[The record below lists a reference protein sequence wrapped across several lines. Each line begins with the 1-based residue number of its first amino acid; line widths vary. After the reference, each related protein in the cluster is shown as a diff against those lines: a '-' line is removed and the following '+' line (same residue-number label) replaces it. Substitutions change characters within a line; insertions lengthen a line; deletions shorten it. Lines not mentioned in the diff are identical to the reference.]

1 MNRHGSTRLR
11 WMLTAALTVLSVL
24 ATSCATNTGGG
35 STLWLG
41 TDCGT
46 SPVIAPGASLFGCN
60 LTGLDLT
67 GANLSGADLRGA
79 LLSNANL
86 TGADLTNA
94 NLEGANLTGA
104 NLTNANLTGAN
115 LAGAILIGALFIGAI
130 LSGVS
135 FDFGHAY
142 GADGNGGGAPSGGS
156 CVGTYC
162 AGYNQ
167 ATVDNGHPLCD
178 PDVGAG
184 GFGDWFFVHRTQS
197 QLQAAG
203 TRSVVLDGATSF
215 KGAVFDYSNQ
225 DLPSIIQ
232 LRGISWS
239 TADFSDAT
247 FVNAGFGCQQG
258 TGARFSGATF
268 TSTGIAENALHWYVV
283 SFTDSDFSDS
293 TWTGAVMSTIDFTGS
308 SFAGAHISNW
318 QTENQVDFNSDGA
331 PDDGWVTPLYLMRL
345 DDTDFTGA
353 RVGMDVN
360 PGTGSAH
367 VKLSDNFNN
376 MGFTTVSLANANLS
390 GAELGSLE
398 VVGADLSGVTA
409 TGTTLHGP
417 GFFGGANF
425 TGGWAGANWASGAE
439 WYDFSG
445 ATCPDGNPYSQAT
458 PCLP

>member
-1 MNRHGSTRLR
+1 
-11 WMLTAALTVLSVL
+11 MLTVALTVLSVL
-24 ATSCATNTGGG
+24 GTSCATDTGGG
-35 STLWLG
+35 TALWLG
-41 TDCGT
+41 ADCGT

-67 GANLSGADLRGA
+67 GADLSGADLRGA
-79 LLSNANL
+79 LLSSANL
-86 TGADLTNA
+86 TGADLTGA
-94 NLEGANLTGA
+94 NLEGANLTNA

-142 GADGNGGGAPSGGS
+142 GSDGNGGGAPSGNS

-178 PDVGAG
+178 PDVGVG
-184 GFGDWFFVHRTQS
+184 GFGDWFFVHRS
-197 QLQAAG
+197 SGQLAAAG
-203 TRSVVLDGATSF
+203 MRSVVLDGATSF
-215 KGAVFDYSNQ
+215 HGAVFDYSNLE
-225 DLPSIIQ
+225 LPSILL

-239 TADFSDAT
+239 IADFSDTT

-258 TGARFSGATF
+258 TGARFSGASF
-268 TSTGIAENALHWYVV
+268 TSVGISENALHWYVV
-283 SFTDSDFSDS
+283 SFTNSDFSQT

-308 SFAGAHISNW
+308 DFSGATITNW
-318 QTENQVDFNSDGA
+318 AMENQVDFDSDGQ
-331 PDDGWVTPLYLMRL
+331 PDRGWVWPYYLMRL
-345 DDTDFTGA
+345 DGTNFTGA
-353 RVGMDVN
+353 RIGMDVN
-360 PGTGSAH
+360 PGTGSAA
-367 VKLSDNFNN
+367 VDLAGNFTNT
-376 MGFTTVSLANANLS
+376 GFTSVSFA
-390 GAELGSLE
+390 
-398 VVGADLSGVTA
+398 GADLSGATIGYLGVQGADLTNVTTSA
-409 TGTTLHGP
+409 GTTIYGP

-425 TGGWAGANWASGAE
+425 TGGFTGANWASTPD

-445 ATCPDGNPYSQAT
+445 ATCPDGNPYSHAT